1 MQAGVYTKLV
11 RHVRI
16 ANEWDVALIIAF
28 ANGALI
34 ANIAGELD
42 TDSGRGRHNA
52 ISYSKIC
59 L

>member
-1 MQAGVYTKLV
+1 MYTKLV

-42 TDSGRGRHNA
+42 TDSGRCRHNA